1 MEKYITPQSNESH
14 MEKTK
19 SRITVLPKSVPGKW
33 SLGLIVLFFL
43 LYGLFMF
50 LVMVLG
56 QRGGDTFFSNL
67 FLAVPGLLM
76 AASGIAAFFTGI
88 FGVVKR
94 RERAILVF
102 VSTAIG
108 FFILLFCSA
117 EILFPH

>member
-1 MEKYITPQSNESH
+1 MAETR
-14 MEKTK
+14 
-19 SRITVLPKSVPGKW
+19 SRVTVLPKSVPGKW
-33 SLGLIVLFFL
+33 SLGLIVAFFL

-50 LVMVLG
+50 MVVVLG

-67 FLAVPGLLM
+67 YLTIPGLLM
-76 AASGIAAFFTGI
+76 AASGIAAFFAGI
-88 FGVVKR
+88 FGVIRK